1 MAVVW
6 PSKNNF
12 ANGDVLTATNMNNI
26 GDTLNVFDPTSATS
40 GQVWTA
46 NGSGSGSY
54 STPTSGG
61 MTLLTSGSLAGI
73 NGVTLS
79 TISGSYQHLQLNIFE
94 AYTSVTGNVLVV
106 NPNSSASGAQG
117 VGYYVY
123 GDATTT
129 YVGEASTAANPGNI
143 PALIYVPTDS
153 ARRAYWSYTYLD
165 YANTTNTRKVIT
177 STSLAI
183 KTTTGNVI
191 AQGSAVGTVTISAAI
206 TSLQLSTLGGT
217 NFTAGTY
224 ELWGI
229 K

>member
-12 ANGDVLTATNMNNI
+12 ANGDVLTAANMNNI
-26 GDTLNVFDPTSATS
+26 ADTLNVFNPTSATS
-40 GQVWTA
+40 GQVWAA

-54 STPTSGG
+54 TTVAG

-73 NGVTLS
+73 NAVTLS
-79 TISGSYQHLQLNIFE
+79 SISGAYQHLQLNIFE
-94 AYTSVTGNVLVV
+94 AYTSVAGNVLVV

-123 GDATTT
+123 GDAATTAVT
-129 YVGEASTAANPGNI
+129 EASAAANPGNI

-153 ARRAYWSYTYLD
+153 TRRAYWSYTYLD
-165 YANTTNTRKVIT
+165 YANTTNTRKVIQ
-177 STSLAI
+177 STSLCA
-183 KTTTGNVI
+183 KSTSGNTI
-191 AQGSAVGTVTISAAI
+191 AQGSATGTVTISAAI
-206 TSLQLSTLGGT
+206 SSLQLTTLGGT

-229 K
+229 R

>member
-26 GDTLNVFDPTSATS
+26 GDTLNVFNPTSATN
-40 GQVWTA
+40 GQVWVA

-54 STPTSGG
+54 STPASG

-79 TISGSYQHLQLNIFE
+79 SISGAYQHLQLNVFE
-94 AYTSVTGNVLVV
+94 AYTSVVGNVLVV

-117 VGYYVY
+117 VGYYVF

-129 YVGEASTAANPGNI
+129 AVTEASTAANPGNI
-143 PALIYVPTDS
+143 PSLTYVPTDS
-153 ARRAYWSYTYLD
+153 TRRAYWSYTYLD
-165 YANTTNTRKVIT
+165 YANTTNTRKVIQ
-177 STSLAI
+177 STSLGV
-183 KTTTGNVI
+183 KTTTGNII